1 MKQFLLLLLA
11 ALTLFSPVI
20 FSQADEEPLYEE
32 FKNVFSKQYLKLG
45 LLVQFGGNFQYEPN
59 DFSNGF
65 KLNNFRLKL
74 SGKFDK
80 GIGYAVQTSFTRS
93 PAILDARIYYELSK
107 AFSLDAGLYKSPFSR
122 EFLISSSNIDFVNRA
137 QLTNLAPNRQIGIM
151 ARGLIPN
158 TALNYSAGVFN
169 GNRFTT
175 NGNDNN
181 DLLYMGRLS
190 FNPDI
195 TNGSDKSN
203 KLELA
208 FNIAQSKDQNVSISG
223 IDANYNGKRLLAGAD
238 MRLEHSNW
246 LITAEAVYGQFE
258 PSGSEKFEPFGYQ
271 ATLGYIICE
280 NFQGLLRWDSFKL
293 DNGFNADELVV
304 LGVNIWPTKISK
316 FQLNY
321 VVPVNSIPKYH
332 QLLVNAQI
340 SF

>member
-1 MKQFLLLLLA
+1 MHVFIRSFIIAFLLLPFLA
-11 ALTLFSPVI
+11 LAQSH
-20 FSQADEEPLYEE
+20 DEPSFEE
-32 FKNVFSKQYLKLG
+32 FKNVFSKQYLRLG
-45 LLVQFGGNFQYEPN
+45 LLVQFGGNFQYEPV

-65 KLNNFRLKL
+65 KINNFRLKL

-80 GIGYAVQTSFTRS
+80 GIGYSVQTSFTRS

-122 EFLISSSNIDFVNRA
+122 EFLISSSNTDFINRA
-137 QLTNLAPNRQIGIM
+137 QLANLAPNRQIGIM

-158 TALNYSAGVFN
+158 TALSYSAGVFN

-175 NGNDNN
+175 SGNDNN
-181 DLLYMGRLS
+181 DLLYMGRFS

-208 FNIAQSKDQNVSISG
+208 VNFAQSNDRNVNIAG
-223 IDANYNGKRLLAGAD
+223 IDVNYNGKRLLAGAD
-238 MRLEHSNW
+238 MRLEHSGW

-271 ATLGYIICE
+271 ATLGYTICD

-293 DNGFNADELVV
+293 DDDFDADELVV
-304 LGVNIWPTKISK
+304 LGMNIWPTKISK
-316 FQLNY
+316 LQVNY
-321 VVPVNSIPKYH
+321 VVPVNSIPKHH
-332 QLLVNAQI
+332 QFLVNAQI

>member
-1 MKQFLLLLLA
+1 MKYFFYLLSVIVVLYQFPSSA
-11 ALTLFSPVI
+11 
-20 FSQADEEPLYEE
+20 QEKDEPLYEE
-32 FKNVFSKQYLKLG
+32 FKNIFSKPYLRLG
-45 LLVQFGGNFQYEPN
+45 LLVQVGGEFQYEQP
-59 DFSNGF
+59 DGTNGF

-80 GIGYAVQTSFTRS
+80 SIGYAVQTTFTRS

-137 QLTNLAPNRQIGIM
+137 QLANLAPNRQIGIM

-158 TALNYSAGVFN
+158 TALTYSAGVFN
-169 GNRFTT
+169 GNRFNT

-208 FNIAQSKDQNVSISG
+208 VNIAQSNDSNVSIPG

-238 MRLEHSNW
+238 MRFEHSRW

-258 PSGSEKFEPFGYQ
+258 PSGSEKFEPFSYQ
-271 ATLGYIICE
+271 ATLGYMICE
-280 NFQGLLRWDSFKL
+280 NFQGLLRWDSYKL
-293 DNGFNADELVV
+293 DNDFDADELAVF
-304 LGVNIWPTKISK
+304 GVNIWPTKISK
-316 FQLNY
+316 FQINY
-321 VVPVNSIPKYH
+321 VVPVNSIPNHH